1 MPSGAKADVIP
12 LSLTLT
18 SPTTCVITL
27 TLIWPRGLG
36 LRCRQVNSHTDCRY
50 RFKDRRHH
58 PHLVLETRKVQRKKA
73 PGQGTSPPHFSARL
87 TCIPSSFGCWVAL
100 APQCL
105 PMHPPQSTSLQA
117 FHPKAPKHVYQNQ
130 LRVCADLFLIAGAWF
145 TLAPPPQY

>member
-73 PGQGTSPPHFSARL
+73 PGQGTSPPHFSARP

-105 PMHPPQSTSLQA
+105 PMPPPSLPPYRPSTLKLQSTSIRISCGS
-117 FHPKAPKHVYQNQ
+117 V
-130 LRVCADLFLIAGAWF
+130 LICF
-145 TLAPPPQY
+145 